1 MLTTY
6 MRRMRNNNLG
16 LGLRVPLCRPQLE
29 NVMTNKKPIIAP
41 VLRLKKSVLPTNDP
55 PLPWHIT
62 M

>member
-16 LGLRVPLCRPQLE
+16 LGLRAPFCRPQLE

-41 VLRLKKSVLPTNDP
+41 YPTSQEVSSSNK
-55 PLPWHIT
+55 
-62 M
+62 

>member
-16 LGLRVPLCRPQLE
+16 LGLRAPLCRPQLE

-41 VLRLKKSVLPTNDP
+41 ILRLKKSVLPTNDP
-55 PLPWHIT
+55 PLP
-62 M
+62 